1 MRMKKDSQGQARP
14 WFNGDPFER
23 LVALLIGIV
32 TLLSAVVGYLQVVN
46 DGYST
51 KAYDQGQQ
59 FALQSIGG
67 RARGEILA
75 GYAWSD
81 AYRTWLALDTQSV
94 VALNDGDEEAAQR
107 FLVARDRIAG
117 LSPLL
122 QSPYFEEATQ
132 DFPNVRAY
140 EADLYI
146 RETAALQ
153 ENFLNADAIGAAW
166 GEKAGKH
173 GVQLTLFTVV
183 LFLYS
188 LSLTVG
194 GPMRW
199 PFVWLSSLIG
209 LATTAWMI
217 QVVLTPVTAIP
228 QAAIQSYASGMALA
242 HQQGY
247 SQAQS
252 AFDEAIQLAPKYAN
266 ALYERAKTHH
276 FLGELEEAAADYTA
290 AMENGREDVNVY
302 WNAGWNAYLMGD
314 HTQAIALTEQ
324 ALALAPEQLA
334 LHFNLA
340 LAQLANGQVIEA
352 KTTYAVG
359 VLLAEQ
365 EVEAMRSA
373 GKDPPVSL
381 WWYLDTAVTD
391 LRNLHQCLE
400 SDECD
405 GAPPRTAIETN
416 FQISPTAELMQHQIA
431 SLAVALEYPNQMAEV
446 APARSPQPAPEVGP
460 DTAPQPNPESGPEL
474 GGLAFSTGVYDAAGK
489 LVSLVP
495 LGDSAAPLRFGMA
508 QEGQGVNQDTS
519 MVRATSAANRDVF
532 VTFQYRG
539 MSEGQ
544 LMVMKVYLNDREA
557 SGLRMAVPWTLG
569 ESGEASLPL
578 SPGRTFTLSP
588 GDYRVDFF
596 INGEFVQTG
605 TFKIEAG

>member
-1 MRMKKDSQGQARP
+1 MLMTKEDQGQARP

-46 DGYST
+46 DGYSA
-51 KAYDQGQQ
+51 KAYNQGQQ

-94 VALNDGDEEAAQR
+94 VALNEGDESAAQR
-107 FLVARDRIAG
+107 FQAARDRIAG

-122 QSPYFEEATQ
+122 QSPYFDEATQ
-132 DFPNVRAY
+132 NFPNVRAY

-153 ENFLNADAIGAAW
+153 ENFLNADAVGAAW
-166 GEKAGKH
+166 GEKSGKH
-173 GVQLTLFTVV
+173 AVQLTLFTVV

-194 GPMRW
+194 GSMRW

-209 LATTAWMI
+209 LVTTVWMI
-217 QVVLTPVTAIP
+217 QVILTPVTAIP
-228 QAAIQSYASGMALA
+228 QKAIQSYATGMALA

-247 SQAQS
+247 SQAQA
-252 AFDEAIQLAPKYAN
+252 AFDEAIQLAPEYAN

-276 FLGELEEAAADYTA
+276 FLGELEKAAADYAA
-290 AMENGREDVNVY
+290 AMENGRQDVNVY

-314 HTQAIALTEQ
+314 YANSIAYTEQ
-324 ALALAPEQLA
+324 ALLQAPEQIA
-334 LHFNLA
+334 LQFNLA
-340 LAQLANGQVIEA
+340 LSQLANGQVIEA

-365 EVEAMRSA
+365 EVAALRAED
-373 GKDPPVSL
+373 KDPPVSL

-391 LRNLHQCLE
+391 LRNLYQCIE
-400 SDECD
+400 SEECD
-405 GAPPRTAIETN
+405 GSPPRTAIEAN
-416 FQISPTAELMQHQIA
+416 FQIAPTAELMQHQLA
-431 SLAVALEYPNQMAEV
+431 SLSVSLEYPEQVAVAEPGK
-446 APARSPQPAPEVGP
+446 APQPAPEIGP
-460 DTAPQPNPESGPEL
+460 NAAPQPKPETGPEV

-519 MVRATSAANRDVF
+519 MVRATNAANRDVF

-544 LMVMKVYLNDREA
+544 LVVMKVYLNDREA
-557 SGLRMAVPWTLG
+557 SGLRLAVPWSLG